1 MLLSIFGSSQIINHH
16 INAAKKNL
24 FQIHSICTSNKNSS
38 NIKILARKHKIKNIY
53 YNWKHFLKNCSQNNA
68 GVLIGGRIIDNE
80 KILMSC
86 LNLNLKVII
95 EKPVFTDPKKF
106 NKFLKFKKNIF
117 VGYNRIYYSNI
128 LQLKKVILTEKPFNI
143 FIKCPEENKE
153 DILTNTCHIVSI
165 LYFLFGKLKII
176 QKIKNK
182 NFILCLLKT
191 KSNIPININFSFNS
205 PDNFSIELN
214 FKNARIELKP
224 IEKLYIYDGLKK
236 IKYRNTNTF
245 MPRIKKLINEYEISN
260 LKPGFNLQYKNF
272 KKFLMSQKYYG
283 IKIDQAQE
291 IMSICKKI
299 TK

>member
-1 MLLSIFGSSQIINHH
+1 MKLSIFGSSKIITHH
-16 INAAKKNL
+16 IDAAKKNC
-24 FQIHSICTSNKNSS
+24 FKIFSICSLNKKSKNIKVLSKKYKIKEIFYDLKSFIKNSKE
-38 NIKILARKHKIKNIY
+38 N
-53 YNWKHFLKNCSQNNA
+53 NCSI
-68 GVLIGGRIIDNE
+68 LISGRIKDNG
-80 KILMSC
+80 KVLDQC
-86 LNLNLKVII
+86 FKNNLKVLI
-95 EKPVFTDPKKF
+95 EKPVFTEIEKY

-117 VGYNRIYYSNI
+117 IGYNRIYYSNI
-128 LQLKKVILTEKPFNI
+128 LQLKKIILTEKPFNI

-153 DILTNTCHIVSI
+153 DILTNSCHIVSI

-176 QKIKNK
+176 QKIKSK

-191 KSNIPININFSFNS
+191 KTNIPIHINFSFNS

-214 FKNARIELKP
+214 FKNVRIELKP

-236 IKYRNTNTF
+236 IKYGNTNTF
-245 MPRIKKLINEYEISN
+245 IPRIKKLINEYEISN
-260 LKPGFNLQYKNF
+260 LKPGFNLQYQNF
-272 KKFLMSQKYYG
+272 KKFLINQRYYG